1 MLPLLLGL
9 LPTLASLFAGP
20 TAGAIAAQVGSIVS
34 TVTGVADT
42 HTDAGQAAAMIA
54 LSGKPE
60 LQAQLQAKII
70 DAHLDASRVQAEA
83 DKADA
88 DARTAQIVAA
98 VASQASARAQT
109 VDLVKAGSGIAWGAP
124 VVSCL
129 ILVAFGGMLYVV
141 MSKTIPAGSEPL
153 AMVLLG
159 TLAAMATQV
168 ANYWL
173 GSSAGSSAKNETIA
187 SAASALASSTP
198 GGSATRPLS

>member
-1 MLPLLLGL
+1 MLSLLL
-9 LPTLASLFAGP
+9 TLIPSIASLFAGP
-20 TAGAIAAQVGSIVS
+20 TAGAIAAQVGSIVTS
-34 TVTGVADT
+34 VTGVADP

-54 LSGKPE
+54 LTGKPE

-70 DAHLDASRVQAEA
+70 DAHLEASRVQAEA

-98 VASQASARAQT
+98 VASQASARTQT

-124 VVSCL
+124 VVSGL
-129 ILVAFGGMLYVV
+129 ILLAFGGMLYVV
-141 MSKTIPAGSEPL
+141 MSKSIPTGSEPL

-173 GSSAGSSAKNETIA
+173 GSSAGSAAKNTTISDA
-187 SAASALASSTP
+187 IT
-198 GGSATRPLS
+198 GGVAPRPLS